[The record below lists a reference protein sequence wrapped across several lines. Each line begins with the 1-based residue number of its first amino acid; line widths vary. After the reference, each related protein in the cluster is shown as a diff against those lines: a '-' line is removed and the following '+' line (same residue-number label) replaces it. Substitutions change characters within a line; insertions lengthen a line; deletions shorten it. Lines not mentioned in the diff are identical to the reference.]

1 MNKPSLIPDL
11 PEIAPAERT
20 PLVEA
25 LLAILGHQ
33 QEIIVR
39 QDEELK
45 AQKDEIRKLKGGA
58 GRPKLKPSNLNQ
70 NSRSGKKKKKNN
82 KPGDDSGKGQGDKG
96 AQGQDGG
103 QQHPG
108 VSSARVEE
116 QQVELPGTGP
126 GWEFKGYRDY
136 WVEDLLLEGVHR
148 CYQLEH
154 WRSPEGHYH
163 TASVPLAVNGGH
175 FGPTLVSYILHQHYH
190 NRVPQKLLLEDLS
203 NLGVKISA
211 GQLNEL
217 LSGRGEVFHQEK
229 AQVKEAGLEVSSYI
243 QSDDTGARHQGRNGY
258 CLFIGN
264 RWFSYFETTFSKSRI
279 NFLECLQTY
288 RLYVVDEVA
297 LGYMDKHGLAEQ
309 HRYLLKRR
317 GGEFLSADA
326 WQAHLD
332 SCAVLGEKARRIAT
346 EGALVGGLV
355 RQGRSLDLC
364 VLSDGARQFSVFEH
378 ALCWVHAERA
388 LTQLNPILN
397 LDCQALSWTKQWFWD
412 LYRELGAY
420 RDAPSQDK
428 QDQIKAHFEQ
438 LVTLETSYA
447 PLNAVL
453 GRFSEQREDLLR
465 VLDHPEVPLHN
476 NLSENDIREQ
486 VTRRK
491 VSGGTRSEAGRRCRD
506 TFLSLKKTCRK
517 HGISFWAFLKDRI
530 TGAGEVPPLADIIRR
545 AAQGAQPV
553 PAEAVTCGD

>member
-1 MNKPSLIPDL
+1 MIPEL
-11 PEIAPAERT
+11 PEIPAAERT

-39 QDEELK
+39 QGEEIAAL
-45 AQKDEIRKLKGGA
+45 KDEIRKLKGGS
-58 GRPKLKPSNLNQ
+58 GRPNVKPSQLNDDSQ
-70 NSRSGKKKKKNN
+70 SDDQKKNR
-82 KPGDDSGKGQGDKG
+82 GGSKGQDGCGDKG
-96 AQGQDGG
+96 RGGG
-103 QQHPG
+103 QQCSS
-108 VSSARVEE
+108 VSAARVEE

-126 GWEFKGYRDY
+126 GWEFKGHRDY
-136 WVEDLLLEGVHR
+136 WVEDLVLEGVRRH
-148 CYQLEH
+148 YQLEH
-154 WRSPEGHYH
+154 WRSPEGHYL
-163 TASVPLAVNGGH
+163 TAPVPLAVRGGH
-175 FGPTLVSYILHQHYH
+175 FGPTLVSYVLHQHYH
-190 NRVPQKLLLEDLS
+190 NRVPQKLLLEQLWDLG
-203 NLGVKISA
+203 LKISA
-211 GQLNEL
+211 GQLNQL
-217 LSGRGEVFHQEK
+217 LTESREDFHQEK
-229 AQVKEAGLEVSSYI
+229 AAVKEAGLEVSSYI

-264 RWFSYFETTFSKSRI
+264 RWFSWFETTFSKSRI
-279 NFLECLQTY
+279 NFLECLQTH

-297 LGYMDKHGLAEQ
+297 LAYMDKQGLAEQ

-317 GGEFLSADA
+317 GGEFLSATA
-326 WQAHLD
+326 WQSHLD

-346 EGALVGGLV
+346 EAALVGGLV
-355 RQGRSLDLC
+355 RQGRTLDLC
-364 VLSDGARQFSVFEH
+364 VLSDGARQFNLFEH
-378 ALCWVHAERA
+378 ALCWIHAERT
-388 LTQLNPILN
+388 LTLLNPILD
-397 LDCQALSWTKQWFWD
+397 LDRQGLSWTRQWFWK

-420 RDAPSQDK
+420 REAPSQDK
-428 QDQIKAHFEQ
+428 RKQIEAHFEQ

-453 GRFSEQREDLLR
+453 RRFGEQREELLR

-517 HGISFWAFLKDRI
+517 HGLSFWAFLKDRI